1 MQETI
6 FKLLLTI
13 DDVDNTVVLIIST
26 VVGII
31 SILQE
36 IHSLRDN
43 EQRKKRRRLWSC
55 ILIVSILVIIGT
67 ITRKNLVTVPSVV
80 GYTYEDAK
88 HVLCNH
94 ELKYTLVVDKGL
106 YVTEQSPIA
115 STAVKKGTVVE
126 LTTKPI
132 GNNPEVI
139 SAWEGYINAEYG
151 RLAVRFKNQDIK
163 LIGSK
168 GDTIN
173 CFGYQISDFKVK
185 EAYLLEEKSGVEYHN
200 YSIEEGILLF
210 ENIPKGIEFT
220 LYVLLDGYEEAE
232 TKVKL
237 SSQNMVEDTFSFSWG
252 MIRSDMETAYP
263 TTFYVA
269 NAENSTAMNID
280 YLANAKLMVQ
290 WPYENYWYGD
300 YATNEGGCFEYGIL
314 INKDQKI
321 RVTVINPFNNGVDYE
336 CEVTLYVPVMG
347 EPMNNDIIFLN
358 KDGTCEVIS
367 ESEYFRW

>member
-115 STAVKKGTVVE
+115 STAVKK
-126 LTTKPI
+126 
-132 GNNPEVI
+132 
-139 SAWEGYINAEYG
+139 
-151 RLAVRFKNQDIK
+151 
-163 LIGSK
+163 
-168 GDTIN
+168 
-173 CFGYQISDFKVK
+173 
-185 EAYLLEEKSGVEYHN
+185 
-200 YSIEEGILLF
+200 
-210 ENIPKGIEFT
+210 
-220 LYVLLDGYEEAE
+220 
-232 TKVKL
+232 
-237 SSQNMVEDTFSFSWG
+237 
-252 MIRSDMETAYP
+252 
-263 TTFYVA
+263 
-269 NAENSTAMNID
+269 
-280 YLANAKLMVQ
+280 
-290 WPYENYWYGD
+290 
-300 YATNEGGCFEYGIL
+300 
-314 INKDQKI
+314 
-321 RVTVINPFNNGVDYE
+321 
-336 CEVTLYVPVMG
+336 
-347 EPMNNDIIFLN
+347 
-358 KDGTCEVIS
+358 
-367 ESEYFRW
+367 